1 MLSRILKKDL
11 QRRKGVNLILFLFI
25 TLATVFLA
33 SSINNIMVVFSA
45 VDYYLDY
52 AKVPDVHFI
61 TNGTSEQGEIEKWL
75 KDKDTGVED
84 YEVVT
89 MLMLTDKSIK
99 VEKNGDEKSFDPDGA
114 ELYLSTGGTRYTKVF
129 DFNGDS
135 ISLKDGEIALL
146 KSSMDKNHLKPGDK
160 LIVKVGTAKKELTV
174 KCAFKDA
181 AFGNKMTGMNR
192 LFISDGDYEDFY
204 SADDSNALGMYSISV
219 KDSAAFEH
227 KLGERDLK
235 TMMQTI
241 TRKMYTMIYAFDM
254 IMAALLILVG
264 ICLILIAL
272 LVLRFTLVFT
282 MEEDY
287 REIGIMKAVGFRNF
301 AIKKVFLVKY
311 LAIVSAG
318 ALVGLG
324 ISFPVSAFMI
334 ESVSRNM
341 IMKEAASNLWINILC
356 ALIIMALVM
365 LFCYAST
372 RKLNKVSAITAI
384 RSGGTGERFGR
395 RKGIRLHKKSR
406 MRVPFFLGV
415 NDILRNVRKYILLM
429 FTFCIS
435 FILITIP
442 LNTLNT
448 MRSGEMAVK
457 FSLDPKSAVYLS
469 NIEGTGEKAF
479 QNGDELLKGIKKAED
494 KLKEKGYDAS
504 LRTSAMYFLNY
515 SDSQKDYSSKVMTV
529 QHMGGN
535 PAYIR
540 YDKGEAPKLANE
552 VAFSALI
559 MEENGWKIGDTVEV
573 SIGGSIKSLLITGIY
588 SDYMQIGKSAK
599 LNPKLDLSKEILAS
613 YWNIMV
619 NMDTD
624 KTQEEV
630 KKEMQKQFPEYEW
643 STAQEVVDRNVG
655 GVQEAMNQLLL
666 PMTALLCG
674 VIMLITLLMEK
685 LFIFREKGE
694 IAMMKSMGFKNRTI
708 RFWQIIRMACV
719 MLVSMG
725 AAVPLSLLNNQYM
738 LRPIF
743 AIMGAKVNIQIVP
756 WQVYGVYPAVLL
768 AGIIA
773 ATIFATR
780 SVRKINI
787 RELNNLE

>member
-45 VDYYLDY
+45 VDYYMDY

-84 YEVVT
+84 YEGVT

-129 DFNGDS
+129 DFNGGS

-160 LIVKVGTAKKELTV
+160 LIVKVGTVKKELTV

-192 LFISDGDYEDFY
+192 LFISNGDYEDFY

-356 ALIIMALVM
+356 ALVIVALVM

-384 RSGGTGERFGR
+384 RSGSTGERFGR

-457 FSLDPKSAVYLS
+457 FNLDPKSAVYLS
-469 NIEGTGEKAF
+469 NIEGTGEKTF
-479 QNGDELLKGIKKAED
+479 QNGDELLKGIKKVED

-504 LRTSAMYFLNY
+504 LKTSAMYFLNY

-540 YDKGEAPKLANE
+540 YDKGEAPKLADE
-552 VAFSALI
+552 VAFSAGI
-559 MEENGWKIGDTVEV
+559 MEENDWKIGDTVEV

-643 STAQEVVDRNVG
+643 ATAQEVVDRNVG

-719 MLVSMG
+719 MLVSMA

-743 AIMGAKVNIQIVP
+743 AIMGARVQIQIVP

-780 SVRKINI
+780 SVKKINI

>member
-504 LRTSAMYFLNY
+504 LKTSAMYFLNY

-588 SDYMQIGKSAK
+588 SDYLQIGKSAK